1 VADGTFVPLDK
12 PRKRIVD
19 RKRVEAARLR
29 SSSQSQVSR
38 SSTPAASATT

>member
-19 RKRVEAARLR
+19 RKRVEAARLHATD
-29 SSSQSQVSR
+29 